1 MALTPKI
8 FMDVA
13 DDTSRILDDMQSH
26 MNIVDMLSYLN
37 SADGPNIPLRT
48 LSAYCGCANST
59 LSNYINKKYK
69 PSEDME

>member
-1 MALTPKI
+1 
-8 FMDVA
+8 
-13 DDTSRILDDMQSH
+13 

-69 PSEDME
+69 PSEDMEQQLKFGIGHLIREMISEWRKVT